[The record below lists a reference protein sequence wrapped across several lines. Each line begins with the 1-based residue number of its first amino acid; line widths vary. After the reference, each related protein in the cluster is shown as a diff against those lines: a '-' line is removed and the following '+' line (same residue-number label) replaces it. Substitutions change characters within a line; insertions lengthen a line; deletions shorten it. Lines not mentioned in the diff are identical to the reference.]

1 MRRNETCCGFGH
13 LWANGFCASMPT
25 APPHTHLV
33 LSLRRGHTQPLKNLI
48 LPIPICLRVHSSF
61 SDSAPTTLISP
72 LCISPESRKAQ
83 SLHSGRVRDTLILVT
98 LGQHNAHSTMNSQ
111 GQNHSG
117 VIKNINVAYQAVT
130 EKNYKAARQEGDAG
144 AGNCLFFPESSST
157 GLEPRTEHCF
167 LI

>member
-1 MRRNETCCGFGH
+1 MRPVVGLGTCGRMGS
-13 LWANGFCASMPT
+13 CACMPT
-25 APPHTHLV
+25 APHTHLV
-33 LSLRRGHTQPLKNLI
+33 LSWRRGHTQPLKNFI
-48 LPIPICLRVHSSF
+48 LPIPMCLRVHSSF

-72 LCISPESRKAQ
+72 LCLSPESRKPQ

-117 VIKNINVAYQAVT
+117 IIKNINVAYQAAT

-144 AGNCLFFPESSST
+144 AGNCLFFFFPESSST
-157 GLEPRTEHCF
+157 GLEPCTEHCF